1 MKYVLFFVLVVSSLF
16 LVANASKEDE
26 KWVTIL
32 INQQQGVAHDLD
44 AASIKR
50 ITDNQ
55 FTFVHRMRLKNP
67 APSTNGMP
75 FDSIV
80 IFSVA
85 DCKSRISK
93 MLADILFL
101 GDSPIAKNVLSEDD
115 TASIPEDGSVHS
127 LIMQYACKK
136 SGIDI

>member
-1 MKYVLFFVLVVSSLF
+1 MKYVLIFVLAVSSLF
-16 LVANASKEDE
+16 LAANASKEDE
-26 KWVTIL
+26 KWVTIM

-50 ITDNQ
+50 ITENQ

-67 APSTNGMP
+67 MPSPNGSP

-85 DCKSRISK
+85 DCKSKISK

-101 GDSPIAKNVLSEDD
+101 GETPIAKNVLSEDD
-115 TASIPEDGSVHS
+115 TPSVPEEGSIHF
-127 LIMQYACKK
+127 LIMQKACKK
-136 SGIDI
+136 TGTDI